1 MKLRNTDSADTTAEQ
16 PDPQW
21 EIDGAAMYRA
31 ASFAVALPS
40 FMIGTALFMLGFS
53 LSNRTILHIACIL
66 YSLSF
71 AGFTSRFI
79 VGRRPGSAHHLTLH
93 ASPQPGSVSMRWHD
107 WDCCW
112 FTDAAGTAPA
122 RTSAIEHVFESLLF
136 ANTAKDANLTF
147 VKLCFGSRLPIM
159 ALAHCFWVNSPAIAA
174 AFFLPCVYPPVSI

>member
-1 MKLRNTDSADTTAEQ
+1 MKLHNTDSADTTPEQ

-53 LSNRTILHIACIL
+53 LSNPTILHIACIL

-79 VGRRPGSAHHLTLH
+79 VGRRPWLN
-93 ASPQPGSVSMRWHD
+93 
-107 WDCCW
+107 
-112 FTDAAGTAPA
+112 APPYIA
-122 RTSAIEHVFESLLF
+122 
-136 ANTAKDANLTF
+136 
-147 VKLCFGSRLPIM
+147 C
-159 ALAHCFWVNSPAIAA
+159 IAA
-174 AFFLPCVYPPVSI
+174 AGLGFYALARLGLLLAH